1 VGPGVAQRR
10 TKLSGQ
16 WYDKGASVPEELVTG
31 RNVASGLVVRS
42 APAGSDQDLAAEL
55 EATKAELA
63 AALARLEEAG
73 ITLDG
78 DDDGQPFDPGE
89 HKVDEVL
96 AHVDANPDDLGRVL
110 DAELG
115 GKARKT
121 LLDELARRQDEAG
134 GGETTNPDDDGR

>member
-16 WYDKGASVPEELVTG
+16 WYDRGQIVPDELVTG

-42 APAGSDQDLAAEL
+42 APSDADMAAEL

-63 AALARLEEAG
+63 AVRAQLEEAG
-73 ITLDG
+73 VTLNAG
-78 DDDGQPFDPGE
+78 DDGQPFDPGE

-96 AHVDANPDDLGRVL
+96 AHVDADPDDLGRTL

-121 LLDELARRQDEAG
+121 LLDELERRQDEAAG
-134 GGETTNPDDDGR
+134 AGEHPNPDDDGR

>member
-1 VGPGVAQRR
+1 VPGVVQRR

-42 APAGSDQDLAAEL
+42 APSDQDLAAEL
-55 EATKAELA
+55 AATKAELA

-78 DDDGQPFDPGE
+78 DADGQPFDPGE

-96 AHVDANPDDLGRVL
+96 AYVDANPDDLGRTL

-121 LLDELARRQDEAG
+121 LLDELERRQDEAAG
-134 GGETTNPDDDGR
+134 AGEHPNPDDDGR